1 MLPPA
6 ASRGLRALPSAEVAE
21 IARVFDL
28 RGAPG
33 RYLNSAAADEASAT
47 TLAAAAMRAR
57 FARENMMA
65 LA

>member
-1 MLPPA
+1 MIEP
-6 ASRGLRALPSAEVAE
+6 SRAREPQNISEC
-21 IARVFDL
+21 RVFDVWTS
-28 RGAPG
+28 PG
-33 RYLNSAAADEASAT
+33 QYLNSTAADDASAT